1 MKSKICFIWLLG
13 WSSIGVSESEAEPLD
28 FDSIPLRRTS
38 IPAAIFNRFAGG
50 DFVGVLFTLNVP
62 LPTWSEVFTNGS
74 SILLDF
80 FQVSGVNRL
89 LES

>member
-1 MKSKICFIWLLG
+1 MKSNIFSIWLLG

-28 FDSIPLRRTS
+28 LDSIPLLRTS

-62 LPTWSEVFTNGS
+62 LPTKSEVFTIGS

-80 FQVSGVNRL
+80 LKFQV
-89 LES
+89 